1 MVCWKRVLL
10 FYDTTN
16 TVSCQHNV
24 VCTIVTEEKMKK
36 YLLVVEEENVS
47 WSKCYDVALVLQ
59 VLNIPT

>member
-1 MVCWKRVLL
+1 MLL

-24 VCTIVTEEKMKK
+24 VCTVVTEEKMKK